1 MGIGKI
7 PEGRSIVG
15 KVERR
20 SDRGRVSDCL
30 GHARGDRR
38 KKFGDGEVG
47 E

>member
-7 PEGRSIVG
+7 PEGRNIVG
-15 KVERR
+15 TIEK

-38 KKFGDGEVG
+38 KKSGDGEVG

>member
-15 KVERR
+15 TVER

-38 KKFGDGEVG
+38 KKSGDGEV
-47 E
+47 EE